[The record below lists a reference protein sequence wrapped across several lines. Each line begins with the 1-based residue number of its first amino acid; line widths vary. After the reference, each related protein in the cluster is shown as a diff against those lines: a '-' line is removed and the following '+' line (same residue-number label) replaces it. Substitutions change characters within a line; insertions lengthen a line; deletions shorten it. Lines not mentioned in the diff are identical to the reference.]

1 MISQTNK
8 PMHNKTKHKII
19 LKLAESNARHKK
31 TRKMKGGLF
40 GNLFKSK
47 TPVGGPIVPSQ
58 QVQQP
63 ITNVASA
70 AIQTSAGV
78 TFITTLSGMIETALG
93 RPEVMAAVT
102 GIAGT
107 SVAVAT
113 GGLIVVGAAILISAV
128 FIVREKLKAYNGLML
143 VMDELFLVLQK
154 LSGIADVSMHIA
166 ETYGFPIDTRDVNI
180 ALNTILTK
188 FDELLDPTDYTSIK
202 NDLNDFRALKN
213 KAIGAVNMIIDDAAI
228 RATTQ
233 DNTATEPPPL
243 SLWTKFNNK
252 RKQIFF
258 SAPKFV
264 EELNEAVAYLA
275 LYVGAF
281 SASFSTTYT
290 TVVVQLLINNKMS
303 ELSDL
308 QNKVLTDIKFHSML
322 EGALVYPL
330 LQSQKTYKTCL
341 NRNSTSSCDP
351 TFVAAA
357 NNVLSYMQGKFKQSN
372 VGGSI
377 GSALYTKMPNLK
389 QVVEA
394 QPIITNAIDA
404 NNFADNVKA
413 AFDSDRGAISP
424 ALLKTPAPPPP
435 AVITARTPPE
445 GDIEMSNI
453 VQKPIEMTEIA
464 PNAGVP
470 IAAPATNLAATNP
483 PEAVSTSASSS
494 GTPAVANPAT
504 NLTASSATRASAV
517 AENEHDPLLNPKP
530 E

>member
-40 GNLFKSK
+40 GSLFKPK

-58 QVQQP
+58 QVQQL
-63 ITNVASA
+63 TNAAST

-166 ETYGFPIDTRDVNI
+166 DTYGFPIDTRDVNI

-213 KAIGAVNMIIDDAAI
+213 KANGAVNMIIDDAAI
-228 RATTQ
+228 RATEQ
-233 DNTATEPPPL
+233 DNTATEPPL

-290 TVVVQLLINNKMS
+290 TVVVQLLINDKMS

-357 NNVLSYMQGKFKQSN
+357 NNVLSYMQKKFDQSN
-372 VGGSI
+372 GVS
-377 GSALYTKMPNLK
+377 SALYTKMPNLK
-389 QVVEA
+389 KVVDA
-394 QPIITNAIDA
+394 QATAMSTASDA
-404 NNFADNVKA
+404 TIFANNVKA
-413 AFDSDRGAISP
+413 AFDADRGAISP
-424 ALLKTPAPPPP
+424 ALLKPPAAAPAGPQS
-435 AVITARTPPE
+435 AVITAIKQSA
-445 GDIEMSNI
+445 GDIEMS
-453 VQKPIEMTEIA
+453 EIA

-470 IAAPATNLAATNP
+470 IAAPATNSQPAATNP
-483 PEAVSTSASSS
+483 PAA
-494 GTPAVANPAT
+494 AT
-504 NLTASSATRASAV
+504 NPPASATNPPASATSSAANTGKTAAPVV
-517 AENEHDPLLNPKP
+517 APSDSDPLLSTA
-530 E
+530 

>member
-1 MISQTNK
+1 
-8 PMHNKTKHKII
+8 MHNKTKHKII

-40 GNLFKSK
+40 GSLFKSK

-63 ITNVASA
+63 ITNAAST
-70 AIQTSAGV
+70 AIQTSVGV
-78 TFITTLSGMIETALG
+78 TFITTLSDMMKTALG

-154 LSGIADVSMHIA
+154 LSGIADISMHIA
-166 ETYGFPIDTRDVNI
+166 DTYGFPIDTRDVNI

-202 NDLNDFRALKN
+202 NDLNDFRALKK
-213 KAIGAVNMIIDDAAI
+213 KAAGAVNMIIDDAAI
-228 RATTQ
+228 RETAQ
-233 DNTATEPPPL
+233 DNTAAEQPL

-290 TVVVQLLINNKMS
+290 TVVVQLLINNKMN
-303 ELSDL
+303 ELSEL

-341 NRNSTSSCDP
+341 NRNSASCDP

-357 NNVLSYMQGKFKQSN
+357 NNVLSYMQGKFDQLN

-377 GSALYTKMPNLK
+377 GSALYDKMPNLK
-389 QVVEA
+389 EVVYA
-394 QPIITNAIDA
+394 QKTAISTATDA
-404 NNFADNVKA
+404 TAFADKVKE
-413 AFDSDRGAISP
+413 AFDSDRGEINS
-424 ALLKTPAPPPP
+424 ALLKPPPPP
-435 AVITARTPPE
+435 ATKPQAAAPAPPATKPQAAAPAITPPARTQPPE
-445 GDIEMSNI
+445 GD
-453 VQKPIEMTEIA
+453 IEMTEIA

-470 IAAPATNLAATNP
+470 IAAPATNTGKTVAPVVAAAL
-483 PEAVSTSASSS
+483 ESDS
-494 GTPAVANPAT
+494 
-504 NLTASSATRASAV
+504 
-517 AENEHDPLLNPKP
+517 DPLLSSSTA
-530 E
+530 

>member
-1 MISQTNK
+1 
-8 PMHNKTKHKII
+8 MHNKTKHKII

-40 GNLFKSK
+40 GNLFKSTPK
-47 TPVGGPIVPSQ
+47 TPVGGPIVPSK

-70 AIQTSAGV
+70 AIQTSVGV
-78 TFITTLSGMIETALG
+78 TVITTLPEMIKTALG

-107 SVAVAT
+107 SVAVAS
-113 GGLIVVGAAILISAV
+113 GGLIVVGALLLMSAV

-166 ETYGFPIDTRDVNI
+166 DTYGFPIDTRDVNI

-202 NDLNDFRALKN
+202 NDLTNFGALKK
-213 KAIGAVNMIIDDAAI
+213 KADAAVNMIIDDAAI
-228 RATTQ
+228 RQTAQ
-233 DNTATEPPPL
+233 DNTATEPPL

-290 TVVVQLLINNKMS
+290 TVVVQLLINNQMN
-303 ELSDL
+303 ELRDL

-341 NRNSTSSCDP
+341 NRNPASSCDP
-351 TFVAAA
+351 TFYNAADSMRIYMRKKFDQL
-357 NNVLSYMQGKFKQSN
+357 NV
-372 VGGSI
+372 VGSI
-377 GSALYTKMPNLK
+377 GSALYDKMPNLK
-389 QVVEA
+389 QVVDA
-394 QPIITNAIDA
+394 QKTTISTALDA
-404 NNFADNVKA
+404 TNFADKVKA
-413 AFDSDRGAISP
+413 AFDSDRGEIIP
-424 ALLKTPAPPPP
+424 ALKPPAPPPP
-435 AVITARTPPE
+435 APPPPAPPARTPQPPE

-464 PNAGVP
+464 PNAGVL
-470 IAAPATNLAATNP
+470 IAAPATNSPSSTAA
-483 PEAVSTSASSS
+483 A
-494 GTPAVANPAT
+494 PAT
-504 NLTASSATRASAV
+504 NSPSTAAAPATITGKTV
-517 AENEHDPLLNPKP
+517 APVVAPVAKLESDSDPLSTA
-530 E
+530 

>member
-1 MISQTNK
+1 
-8 PMHNKTKHKII
+8 MHNKTKHKII

-40 GNLFKSK
+40 GSLFKSK

-58 QVQQP
+58 QVQQL
-63 ITNVASA
+63 TNAAST
-70 AIQTSAGV
+70 AIQTSVGV
-78 TFITTLSGMIETALG
+78 TFITTLSDMMKTALG

-154 LSGIADVSMHIA
+154 LSGIADISMHIA
-166 ETYGFPIDTRDVNI
+166 DTYGFPIDTRDVNI

-213 KAIGAVNMIIDDAAI
+213 KAAGAVNMIIDDAAI
-228 RATTQ
+228 RETAQ
-233 DNTATEPPPL
+233 DNTATEPPL

-290 TVVVQLLINNKMS
+290 TVVVQLLINNQMD
-303 ELSDL
+303 ELRAL
-308 QNKVLTDIKFHSML
+308 QTKVLNDIKFHSML

-330 LQSQKTYKTCL
+330 LQSQKTRATCL
-341 NRNSTSSCDP
+341 NRNPASSCDP
-351 TFVAAA
+351 TFVTAAA
-357 NNVLSYMQGKFKQSN
+357 SMLSYMQKKFDQSN
-372 VGGSI
+372 GVS
-377 GSALYTKMPNLK
+377 SALYDKMPNLK
-389 QVVEA
+389 QVVKE
-394 QPIITNAIDA
+394 QTTAISTASDA
-404 NNFADNVKA
+404 TAFADNVKA
-413 AFDSDRGAISP
+413 AFDSDRGEINT
-424 ALLKTPAPPPP
+424 ALLKPPATKPAPPAPP
-435 AVITARTPPE
+435 AIKPQAAAPASPARTITPAD
-445 GDIEMSNI
+445 GDIEL
-453 VQKPIEMTEIA
+453 QDYPQ
-464 PNAGVP
+464 P
-470 IAAPATNLAATNP
+470 PATNPPAAATNP
-483 PEAVSTSASSS
+483 PAAATNP
-494 GTPAVANPAT
+494 PAVTNSPASAT
-504 NLTASSATRASAV
+504 SSA
-517 AENEHDPLLNPKP
+517 AEDQRPLL
-530 E
+530 

>member
-40 GNLFKSK
+40 GSLFKPK

-58 QVQQP
+58 QVQQL
-63 ITNVASA
+63 TNAAST

-166 ETYGFPIDTRDVNI
+166 DTYGFPIDTRDVNI

-213 KAIGAVNMIIDDAAI
+213 KANGAVNMIIDDAAI
-228 RATTQ
+228 RATVQ

-303 ELSDL
+303 ELIDL

-357 NNVLSYMQGKFKQSN
+357 NNVLSYMQKKFDQSD
-372 VGGSI
+372 VVGSI

-389 QVVEA
+389 KVVA
-394 QPIITNAIDA
+394 QTTAMSTASDAII
-404 NNFADNVKA
+404 FADNVKA
-413 AFDSDRGAISP
+413 AFDSDRGEINSALKP
-424 ALLKTPAPPPP
+424 APLPPATKPQAPAPPVIKPQAAAP
-435 AVITARTPPE
+435 ASPARTPQQPD
-445 GDIEMSNI
+445 GDIEM
-453 VQKPIEMTEIA
+453 QDYPQ
-464 PNAGVP
+464 PP
-470 IAAPATNLAATNP
+470 ATNP
-483 PEAVSTSASSS
+483 PAS
-494 GTPAVANPAT
+494 AT
-504 NLTASSATRASAV
+504 NPPASATSSAANTGKTAAPVV
-517 AENEHDPLLNPKP
+517 APSDSDPLLSTA
-530 E
+530 